1 MPVVE
6 LAVGLTRVAVVSSKA
21 EQTGGFG
28 HGDTNVIVQRPP
40 LAAPT
45 VTRPTL
51 SLPPIDGEVPQSLDP
66 EPSAG
71 AAPVVI
77 SCPNMPSAEAL
88 RGVIDTIRKFPPSNC
103 RTRNS

>member
-1 MPVVE
+1 MKTEAAIVE
-6 LAVGLTRVAVVSSKA
+6 NVAGSEGPGEHHTGSRIGDRPYKDRVGFVESRTNR
-21 EQTGGFG
+21 GFG

-71 AAPVVI
+71 VAPVVI
-77 SCPNMPSAEAL
+77 
-88 RGVIDTIRKFPPSNC
+88 
-103 RTRNS
+103 

>member
-1 MPVVE
+1 MSTILAVE
-6 LAVGLTRVAVVSSKA
+6 LAIGLIRVGLVSSKA
-21 EQTGGFG
+21 EQIGGFG

-77 SCPNMPSAEAL
+77 
-88 RGVIDTIRKFPPSNC
+88 
-103 RTRNS
+103 